1 VAVNGVVTASLVP
14 ERGVRRRHPEDDLQ
28 RQVMA
33 FLDVALPAEAVAF
46 AVPNGGKR
54 HAREAARMKG
64 LGVKAGVPDL
74 CVVYRGRAAFLE
86 LKAKRGVMSPA
97 QKAMQKRLIYAGAD
111 VCLCK
116 SVAEVEA
123 SLLEAAIPLRARLS

>member
-1 VAVNGVVTASLVP
+1 MSGVVTASLLP
-14 ERGVRRRHPEDDLQ
+14 ERGVRRRHDEDTLQ
-28 RQVMA
+28 RSVMQ
-33 FLDVALPAEAVAF
+33 FLHVALPDGAVAF
-46 AVPNGGKR
+46 AIPNGGKR
-54 HAREAARMKG
+54 SAREAARMKG
-64 LGVKAGVPDL
+64 LGVTAGIPDL

-123 SLLEAAIPLRARLS
+123 SLLEAEIPLRARLS

>member
-1 VAVNGVVTASLVP
+1 
-14 ERGVRRRHPEDDLQ
+14 
-28 RQVMA
+28 
-33 FLDVALPAEAVAF
+33 VAF